1 VYLIVV
7 DGQVKIGEQELNKR
21 DAIAITETTSFE
33 FTATAKTSLL
43 VIEVPM
49 QW

>member
-7 DGQVKIGEQELNKR
+7 DGKVKIDGQELNKR

-49 QW
+49 KW